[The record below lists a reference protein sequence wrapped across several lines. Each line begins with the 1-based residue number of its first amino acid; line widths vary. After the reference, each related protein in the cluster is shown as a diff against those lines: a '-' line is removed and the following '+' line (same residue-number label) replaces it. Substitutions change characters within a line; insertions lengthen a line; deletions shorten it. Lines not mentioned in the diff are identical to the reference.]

1 MYNHL
6 IDRRSSMEEEKKR
19 ENSLEKLL
27 ESRGGFI
34 EITEAIELLG
44 PTEYTKCLVE
54 LIELEEGNP
63 HDTQLFYK
71 NGDSEKPEGQPTHI
85 CFSSAAMEW
94 FSEKVDAALE
104 AIGALSPRTKGL
116 TKH

>member
-1 MYNHL
+1 
-6 IDRRSSMEEEKKR
+6 MEEEKKR

-71 NGDSEKPEGQPTHI
+71 NGDSGCYRNCQDYSQYPKK
-85 CFSSAAMEW
+85 FKA
-94 FSEKVDAALE
+94 D
-104 AIGALSPRTKGL
+104 
-116 TKH
+116 